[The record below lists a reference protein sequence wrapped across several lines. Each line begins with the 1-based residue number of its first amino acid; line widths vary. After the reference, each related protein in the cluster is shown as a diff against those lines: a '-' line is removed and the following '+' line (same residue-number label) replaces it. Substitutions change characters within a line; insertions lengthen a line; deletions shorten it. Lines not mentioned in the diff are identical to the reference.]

1 MALAKQ
7 AQTSNLDGF
16 RISQDELKDLLKAD
30 DSMVVDEYM
39 EDSNDLAVE
48 MELTPDEEEKEALE
62 SGAEVI
68 GEIEIKDLDGEV
80 IEEKEFEF
88 KLDAVPGGADQSD
101 IVEEEEPE
109 EVIEEDKDPW
119 KCTPEKFLDWAKD
132 RLSHI
137 PGHDGLSVAGCVRA
151 KSYLEKFLPVIKS
164 VLQSDI
170 DGFLDTKQVEEI
182 RDEVLQ
188 GIERLEDRIQK
199 LESQKRPKKGKKK
212 KADEQYGLVK
222 EAQKAAGFT
231 VVVPLLH
238 SFIAR
243 TVINSH
249 VSGGHD
255 IEDSFIK
262 MAQKYDL
269 DKREIAEMTQL
280 ILDMGYPLNLDRGR
294 LGEDVD
300 KSSSNNF
307 DWAANYLK

>member
-30 DSMVVDEYM
+30 DSMVIDEYM

-62 SGAEVI
+62 SGAEVL
-68 GEIEIKDLDGEV
+68 GNIEIQDPDGEV

-88 KLDAVPGGADQSD
+88 KLDAVPGGEDQSE

-109 EVIEEDKDPW
+109 EIIEEDNDPW
-119 KCTPEKFLDWAKD
+119 KCKPDKFLDWAKD
-132 RLSHI
+132 RLAHI
-137 PGHDGLSVAGCVRA
+137 PRHDGKSVAGNVRA

-170 DGFLDTKQVEEI
+170 DGFLDTNQVEDI

-199 LESQKRPKKGKKK
+199 LESQKRPKGKKK

-243 TVINSH
+243 TVINAH
-249 VSGGHD
+249 VSNGKD
-255 IEDSFIK
+255 LDDSFIK
-262 MAQKYDL
+262 MAEKYDL

-280 ILDMGYPLNLDRGR
+280 ILDKGNPLSLDRGR
-294 LGEDVD
+294 IGEDVD

>member
-48 MELTPDEEEKEALE
+48 LELTPDEEEKEALE

-88 KLDAVPGGADQSD
+88 KLDAVPGGEDQSD
-101 IVEEEEPE
+101 IIEEEEPE
-109 EVIEEDKDPW
+109 EVVEEDNDPW
-119 KCTPEKFLDWAKD
+119 KCKPEKFLDWAKD
-132 RLSHI
+132 RLAHI
-137 PGHDGLSVAGCVRA
+137 PRHDGKSVAGNVRA

-170 DGFLDTKQVEEI
+170 DGFLDTNQVEDI

-199 LESQKRPKKGKKK
+199 LESQKRPKGKKK
-212 KADEQYGLVK
+212 KADEQFGLVK

-243 TVINSH
+243 TVISAH
-249 VSGGHD
+249 VSNGKD
-255 IEDSFIK
+255 LDDSFIK
-262 MAQKYDL
+262 MAEKYDL

>member
-48 MELTPDEEEKEALE
+48 MELTPDEEEEKALE
-62 SGAEVI
+62 SGAEII

-80 IEEKEFEF
+80 VEEKEFEF
-88 KLDAVPGGADQSD
+88 KLEPVPGGADQSD

-109 EVIEEDKDPW
+109 EIVEEDNDPW
-119 KCTPEKFLDWAKD
+119 KCTPEKFLDWAKN
-132 RLSHI
+132 RLDNI
-137 PGHDGLSVAGCVRA
+137 PKHNGRSVAGLVRA
-151 KSYLEKFLPVIKS
+151 KSYLEKMLPVIKS

-170 DGFLDTKQVEEI
+170 DGTLDTDQVEAI

-199 LESQKRPKKGKKK
+199 IEAQKRPKSKKK
-212 KADEQYGLVK
+212 KADEEYGLVK

-262 MAQKYDL
+262 MAKKYDL

>member
-48 MELTPDEEEKEALE
+48 MELTPDAEEKKVLE

-68 GEIEIKDLDGEV
+68 GEIEIQDSDGEV

-88 KLDAVPGGADQSD
+88 KLDAVPGGEDQSE
-101 IVEEEEPE
+101 IVEEQEPE
-109 EVIEEDKDPW
+109 EIVEEDKDPW

-132 RLSHI
+132 RLANI
-137 PGHDGLSVAGCVRA
+137 PKHNGKSVAGLVRA

-164 VLQSDI
+164 ALQSDV
-170 DGFLDTKQVEEI
+170 DGFLDTDQVEAI

-199 LESQKRPKKGKKK
+199 IEAQKRPKSKKK
-212 KADEQYGLVK
+212 KADEEYGLVK

-262 MAQKYDL
+262 MAKKYDL